1 MSKRFIRFGLVVAV
15 LLVLSVVLLGGCSP
29 KQKPPVG
36 ESAPPA
42 IVNQATA
49 PAPEGAKAPAGEPV
63 KIGAIFSVTG
73 PNAPLGEPEKNAAEM
88 LVEEANAKGGVL
100 GRPLAI
106 TIKDDKTDPNEAVL
120 AAKDLINN
128 EKVCAIIGPSGTPTT
143 MAIKAIC
150 EENKIPLVSCAAGQK
165 ITNPVSPYVFAVPQ
179 TDTLAVKKI
188 LDYLKAQNIKKVA
201 TIYVT
206 DPFGESGQEQLKTL
220 LPPAG
225 VEIVGSETYGKDD
238 TDMTPQITKIR
249 DLKPQ
254 AIICWGTNPGPA
266 HVARAVK
273 KLSLGIPL
281 IQSHGVANAKF
292 LELAGDAAEGVMLP
306 AGRLLVWESIPDSNK
321 QKPVLKA
328 FAEAYKAKYGTPPN
342 TFAGHAYDAF
352 GILVAA
358 IQAAGSTDRTA
369 IRDAVEKTKDFVG
382 TAGIFNYSDKDH
394 NGLTKDAFVWIK
406 VEGGKWK
413 LAE

>member
-1 MSKRFIRFGLVVAV
+1 MSKRSIRFGVVVAV
-15 LLVLSVVLLGGCSP
+15 LFVSLFVLLGGCSP
-29 KQKPPVG
+29 KQTAPTG
-36 ESAPPA
+36 EPEPPA
-42 IVNQATA
+42 AANEASA

-73 PNAPLGEPEKNAAEM
+73 PNAPLGEPEKMAAEM
-88 LVEEANAKGGVL
+88 LVEETNAKGGVL

-106 TIKDDKTDPNEAVL
+106 TVKDDKSDPNEAVL
-120 AAKDLINN
+120 AVKDLIDN

-150 EENKIPLVSCAAGQK
+150 EQKKVPLISCAAGQK

-188 LDYLKAQNIKKVA
+188 IDYLKAQSIKKVA

-206 DPFGESGQEQLKTL
+206 DPYGESGQEQLKSL

-225 VEIVGSETYGKDD
+225 VEVVGSETYGKDD
-238 TDMTPQITKIR
+238 TDMTPQLTKIR

-266 HVARAVK
+266 HVARAAK

-306 AGRLLVWESIPDSNK
+306 AGRLMVWESIPDDNK

-328 FAEAYKAKYGTPPN
+328 FAESFKAKYGAPAN

-358 IQAAGSTDRTA
+358 IGVAADTDPTK
-369 IRDAVEKTKDFVG
+369 IRDAIEKTKDFVG
-382 TAGIFNYSDKDH
+382 TAGIFTYSDKDH
-394 NGLTKDAFVWIK
+394 NGLTKDAFVWVK